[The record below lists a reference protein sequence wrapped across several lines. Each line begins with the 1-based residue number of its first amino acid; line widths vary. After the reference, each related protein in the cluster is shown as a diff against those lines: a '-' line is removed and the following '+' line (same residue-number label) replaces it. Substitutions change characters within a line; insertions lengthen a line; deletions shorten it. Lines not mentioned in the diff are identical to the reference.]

1 MRQTHYFHKA
11 MVWLAAVSLAAM
23 AFLAVWAHPAYA
35 EGGLEMNTQYPG
47 VSVKPGDSLSIP
59 IELENKSGSGMNANV
74 SITAMP
80 EGWEGYLQGGSY
92 EVNQVYVKPGE
103 EGASLTLHLT
113 VPDELKEGSYT
124 VGLQAAAEN
133 GLTDSLDIRFQVNEQ
148 NAGKGSFTSEYPQQ
162 EGAAGT
168 NFSFSTTL
176 INNGLKPQSYSLSS
190 NAPAGW
196 TVSFTPSG
204 DSTKVAAID
213 VESGASQGITVAVN
227 PPENVE
233 AGEYKIS
240 CSAVSAEE
248 TLNMELTVTVTGTYG
263 ITLSTPD
270 GRLSFDAYA
279 NQASDVTLQVANT
292 GNVDL
297 ENISLNST
305 APSGWTVTYDLEENM
320 ISSLPAGSTAEVIAH
335 VKPSS
340 DAITGDYVTSFSV
353 SSRETSGS
361 ADFRVSVKTRTV
373 WGVVAVA
380 LILCVAGGLGYVF
393 KKYGRR

>member
-1 MRQTHYFHKA
+1 
-11 MVWLAAVSLAAM
+11 
-23 AFLAVWAHPAYA
+23 
-35 EGGLEMNTQYPG
+35 MNT
-47 VSVKPGDSLSIP
+47 
-59 IELENKSGSGMNANV
+59 NV
-74 SITAMP
+74 SITAMA

-233 AGEYKIS
+233 AG
-240 CSAVSAEE
+240 
-248 TLNMELTVTVTGTYG
+248 
-263 ITLSTPD
+263 
-270 GRLSFDAYA
+270 
-279 NQASDVTLQVANT
+279 
-292 GNVDL
+292 
-297 ENISLNST
+297 
-305 APSGWTVTYDLEENM
+305 
-320 ISSLPAGSTAEVIAH
+320 
-335 VKPSS
+335 
-340 DAITGDYVTSFSV
+340 
-353 SSRETSGS
+353 
-361 ADFRVSVKTRTV
+361 
-373 WGVVAVA
+373 
-380 LILCVAGGLGYVF
+380 
-393 KKYGRR
+393 